1 MATSTADMLALAG
14 QLPIPMPGDRAVFN
28 NNLSEVRGR
37 AMIDHARQLEQ
48 LPPVAPSQGDDFD
61 DSV

>member
-1 MATSTADMLALAG
+1 MATSNADILALAR
-14 QLPIPMPGDRAVFN
+14 QLPIPAPWDRDVFI

-48 LPPVAPSQGDDFD
+48 LPPAVAPSQGDER
-61 DSV
+61 

>member
-1 MATSTADMLALAG
+1 MATSNADILALAR
-14 QLPIPMPGDRAVFN
+14 QLPIPVPGDRDVFI

-48 LPPVAPSQGDDFD
+48 LPPVAP
-61 DSV
+61 

>member
-1 MATSTADMLALAG
+1 MATSNADILALAR
-14 QLPIPMPGDRAVFN
+14 QLPIPVPGDRDVFI

-48 LPPVAPSQGDDFD
+48 PPVAPSQGDDR
-61 DSV
+61 